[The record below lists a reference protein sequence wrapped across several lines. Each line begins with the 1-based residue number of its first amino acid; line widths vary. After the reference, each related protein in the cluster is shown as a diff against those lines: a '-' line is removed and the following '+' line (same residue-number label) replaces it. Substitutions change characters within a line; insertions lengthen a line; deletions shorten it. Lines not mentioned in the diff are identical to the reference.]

1 MLIAY
6 FKGFKWRLSYT
17 QFPLT
22 VPYIMI
28 LNTQPLLQ
36 CAIVDWSHIS
46 CEGNLPSVVST
57 PVSYLLPCRP
67 HRVPCYSA
75 VESAG
80 WRCLSVS
87 LWEVYNLL
95 FLLQLFT
102 DGTTN
107 KLVGCYVD
115 DSPED
120 VVLVRVYGNKTELI
134 VDRDNELKSFQV
146 VSKANEFFSQF
157 PINQFVLKNSFFCLI
172 LMFCIIL
179 SLL

>member
-1 MLIAY
+1 M
-6 FKGFKWRLSYT
+6 
-17 QFPLT
+17 
-22 VPYIMI
+22 
-28 LNTQPLLQ
+28 
-36 CAIVDWSHIS
+36 
-46 CEGNLPSVVST
+46 
-57 PVSYLLPCRP
+57 
-67 HRVPCYSA
+67 
-75 VESAG
+75 
-80 WRCLSVS
+80 
-87 LWEVYNLL
+87 
-95 FLLQLFT
+95 
-102 DGTTN
+102 
-107 KLVGCYVD
+107 GCYVD